1 MWNSP
6 SPFFSSSSHTIR
18 NMRRHFCLVFQL
30 TFFRESHCEH
40 LLHSR
45 PYTAPTVPS
54 MPSFVLPPIPHL
66 HTHPPLLETPGVLLG
81 DTRCSSAPLQ
91 SDTPSPRQKKRHPAL
106 ATDLFTKRPQAPPGS
121 AELTRIGKSLKLEAP
136 KLILYSTPLSQTPP
150 WMSFLKV
157 FPFCATPISLSLAK
171 MSPQDVGG
179 GEYMCLRRGSLGFPI
194 PKLRLVGVWDN

>member
-1 MWNSP
+1 MRNSP
-6 SPFFSSSSHTIR
+6 PPFFSSSSHTIR

-66 HTHPPLLETPGVLLG
+66 QNPPPSSRLLGCCWATPVAHQHPSKVTPPHPP
-81 DTRCSSAPLQ
+81 
-91 SDTPSPRQKKRHPAL
+91 QKKRHPAL

-150 WMSFLKV
+150 
-157 FPFCATPISLSLAK
+157 
-171 MSPQDVGG
+171 
-179 GEYMCLRRGSLGFPI
+179 
-194 PKLRLVGVWDN
+194 